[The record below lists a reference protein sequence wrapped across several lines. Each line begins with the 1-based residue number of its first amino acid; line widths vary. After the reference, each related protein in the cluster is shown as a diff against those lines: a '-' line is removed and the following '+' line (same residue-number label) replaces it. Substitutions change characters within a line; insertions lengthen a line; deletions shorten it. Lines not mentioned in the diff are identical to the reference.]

1 MKIPLAEKRQCN
13 KGSKLPLSRR
23 ALHHSHHS
31 AHVRGWLTHMQLPA
45 PYTLFSRKGRR
56 TESAVPV
63 WYTCVHTPVN
73 NVENMKEKSMEQHTA
88 LPCWCLAHLRA
99 LHQPS
104 SLSPGVGLSS
114 QTQAPAR
121 VVSLPPRT
129 GACFHLA
136 SLCSF
141 LRLEVF
147 GLPGY
152 PQQTNTS
159 VISGLRALRACELL
173 VASQNPN
180 AFPYNLGLPDPRD

>member
-1 MKIPLAEKRQCN
+1 MPSPEHTPLTPLA
-13 KGSKLPLSRR
+13 
-23 ALHHSHHS
+23 HF
-31 AHVRGWLTHMQLPA
+31 RGWLTHTQLPA

-56 TESAVPV
+56 TESDVPV
-63 WYTCVHTPVN
+63 WYTCMHTPVN
-73 NVENMKEKSMEQHTA
+73 SLENMKEKSMEQHTA
-88 LPCWCLAHLRA
+88 LPCWCLAHLRT
-99 LHQPS
+99 LHQRLLPLPRCR
-104 SLSPGVGLSS
+104 SLL
-114 QTQAPAR
+114 PATGTCQ
-121 VVSLPPRT
+121 SPPRT

-136 SLCSF
+136 SLCSL